1 MRKAL
6 LPLLVIA
13 PLLAVAL
20 AAPATAAT
28 GALGSGSSQG
38 NSCESSDP
46 SKILVNSAT
55 DTAAVTGNVVTFGN
69 YFGCYT
75 NIQVK
80 AGDTITFSHDTAA
93 YCGGGAPRVF
103 VSYKDGFTEN
113 THDGNLSNCVPAVGG
128 ALGTVTYTLTHT
140 GKIRTF
146 AFISDR
152 DNDTITYSKLVIA
165 GNVINF

>member
-6 LPLLVIA
+6 LPVLVVA

-46 SKILVNSAT
+46 SKVLVNSAT
-55 DTAAVTGNVVTFGN
+55 DTAAVTGNVATGGN

-80 AGDTITFSHDTAA
+80 AGDTITFSHDTT
-93 YCGGGAPRVF
+93 CGGGAPRVY
-103 VSYKDGFTEN
+103 VSYKDGPGEN
-113 THDGNLSNCVPAVGG
+113 THDAGTCVAGVGG
-128 ALGTVTYTLTHT
+128 ALGTVSYTLTRT

-152 DNDTITYSKLVIA
+152 DDSTITYSKLIIA